1 VNSAGTSCA
10 PDELENPMRA
20 VVCRELTGVGGLEY
34 VSDWPEPQAGPG
46 EVVVEVKAAA
56 LNFPDL
62 LMIQGLYQERPPLP
76 FVVGTEMSGVVT
88 AVGEG
93 VQHLSV
99 GDRVV
104 SACGRTL
111 AERVVAKAGLV
122 IPAPRA
128 LDFPSAAGICI
139 TYFTTMHAYRQ
150 RAQLR
155 PGETVLVL
163 GAAGGVGTTAVELG
177 KQFGATVIAAAGS
190 DAKLELVRRLGA
202 DHVIN
207 YSTQDLR
214 ERVKDITGGKGVDV
228 VYDPVGGALA
238 EPALRSMAWNG
249 RYLVI
254 GFAGGD
260 IPKIPLNLPLLKG
273 CSIVGV
279 FWGSFVQRERDAQ
292 RRNVQ
297 ELWELFEAGRLK
309 PVVGETHAF
318 AVYAAAFESLA
329 TRRAQGK
336 VVLLP

>member
-1 VNSAGTSCA
+1 
-10 PDELENPMRA
+10 MRA
-20 VVCRELTGVGGLEY
+20 VICRELSGVAGLEY

-46 EVVVEVKAAA
+46 EVLVDVQAAA

-62 LMIQGLYQERPPLP
+62 LMIQGLYQDRPPLP
-76 FVVGTEMSGVVT
+76 FVVGTEMSGVVA

-93 VQHLSV
+93 VTDV
-99 GDRVV
+99 APGDRVV
-104 SACGRTL
+104 AACGRTL

-122 IPAPRA
+122 IPAPRKLA
-128 LDFPSAAGICI
+128 PEASAGICI
-139 TYFTTMHAYRQ
+139 TYFTSMHALKQ

-155 PGETVLVL
+155 AGETLLVL

-177 KQFGATVIAAAGS
+177 KQMGATVIAAASS
-190 DAKLELVRRLGA
+190 DAKLELARRLGA
-202 DHVIN
+202 DHVVN
-207 YSTQDLR
+207 YATEDLR
-214 ERVKDITGGKGVDV
+214 ERLKAITAGKGVDV

-238 EPALRSMAWNG
+238 EPALRSMAWGG

-260 IPKIPLNLPLLKG
+260 IPRIPLNLTLLKG

-279 FWGSFVQRERDAQ
+279 YWGSFAQRERDLQ

-297 ELWELFEAGRLK
+297 ELWEMFESGRLV
-309 PVVGETHAF
+309 PVVGETHPF
-318 AVYAAAFESLA
+318 AGYAAAFESLA